1 MRTAALLFAPPQGPL
16 RADEL
21 FTSGFRH
28 DGATQVP
35 EDWAGAVRAVLDA
48 TRAELLLVDPPLDPS
63 ELEAFQEPVRADR
76 LDVVLGQRR
85 RASPIDRPINVL
97 ARLSLGPVASDPACT
112 CRAFRVAALRAIA
125 ASGVSSDAELLFALR
140 GGLYRFGE
148 VAISKE
154 RTRSPT
160 ERARLLATW
169 ARLAKAP
176 PTTEG
181 DGHETLRALEAA
193 APNYNAW
200 LAKSFEPWA
209 GQRILEV
216 GAGIGTITAHLAQG
230 KELVTALEL
239 EAPYIE
245 RLKNRFRNWAN
256 IEPLQSDVSLADWQ
270 ALAARRFDTIVL
282 SNVLEHI
289 EDDAAAI
296 RSFAKILPPKGRLLI
311 YVPALPALFGTL
323 DEAVGHHR
331 RYLPSTLKAAIEPNG
346 FEVVHL
352 KWMNLVGIPGWIVN
366 GRILGKRS
374 LPPLQLRVFDAIAP
388 AVARIESQ
396 LWLPVGMNLFAVAS
410 RRERP

>member
-1 MRTAALLFAPPQGPL
+1 M
-16 RADEL
+16 
-21 FTSGFRH
+21 
-28 DGATQVP
+28 
-35 EDWAGAVRAVLDA
+35 
-48 TRAELLLVDPPLDPS
+48 
-63 ELEAFQEPVRADR
+63 
-76 LDVVLGQRR
+76 
-85 RASPIDRPINVL
+85 
-97 ARLSLGPVASDPACT
+97 
-112 CRAFRVAALRAIA
+112 
-125 ASGVSSDAELLFALR
+125 
-140 GGLYRFGE
+140 
-148 VAISKE
+148 
-154 RTRSPT
+154 
-160 ERARLLATW
+160 ATW
-169 ARLAKAP
+169 AHLAKAP
-176 PTTEG
+176 PPTEG

-245 RLKNRFRNWAN
+245 RLKNRFRNRAN
-256 IEPLQSDVSLADWQ
+256 IEPLQSDVNLADWQ

-296 RSFAKILPPKGRLLI
+296 RSFARILPPKGRLLI

-352 KWMNLVGIPGWIVN
+352 TWMNLVGIPGWIVN

-388 AVARIESQ
+388 TMARLESQ
-396 LWLPVGMNLFAVAS
+396 LRLPVGMNLFAVAS
-410 RRERP
+410 RREHP